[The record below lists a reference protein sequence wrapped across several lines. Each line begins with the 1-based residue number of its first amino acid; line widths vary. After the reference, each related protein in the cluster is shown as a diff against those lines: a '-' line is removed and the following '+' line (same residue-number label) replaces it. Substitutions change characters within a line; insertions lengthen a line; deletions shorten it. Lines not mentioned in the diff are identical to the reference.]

1 MKKLIFRKISKDL
14 LIFFSFSIVL
24 LGLIVWTLQA
34 INYFDLVVEDGHG
47 IKIYFLYSILNF
59 PKILHR
65 ILPFVFFISLFYILI
80 SYEAKNEL
88 NILWINGIS
97 KVQFVNKIIFLSIIL
112 MFLQIL
118 NGSFFSPMSQFKAR
132 TLLKNS
138 EIDFFTSLIK
148 EGKFINVVNGLTIFI
163 KKKNEDGSYSDIY
176 LDDSTKKSPKMIY
189 AKNGKLID
197 NKKQKIFKLFDGKV
211 INNENSK
218 INVFEFAQIDFN
230 LKDFTS
236 NTITSPKIQEVSTLD
251 LMRCLYD
258 KPNLIKEKLFKCEDK
273 KFLMEIKQE
282 LTKRLYKPIYLP
294 LIAIVTCLLVISS
307 KNKINYIKI
316 RNIIFF
322 LVILVIIF
330 SETSLRYSIS
340 SKLSYSFYLIAPWL
354 MMISIY
360 SLFLKTAKHV

>member
-1 MKKLIFRKISKDL
+1 
-14 LIFFSFSIVL
+14 
-24 LGLIVWTLQA
+24 
-34 INYFDLVVEDGHG
+34 
-47 IKIYFLYSILNF
+47 
-59 PKILHR
+59 
-65 ILPFVFFISLFYILI
+65 
-80 SYEAKNEL
+80 
-88 NILWINGIS
+88 
-97 KVQFVNKIIFLSIIL
+97 
-112 MFLQIL
+112 
-118 NGSFFSPMSQFKAR
+118 
-132 TLLKNS
+132 
-138 EIDFFTSLIK
+138 
-148 EGKFINVVNGLTIFI
+148 
-163 KKKNEDGSYSDIY
+163 
-176 LDDSTKKSPKMIY
+176 MIY

-230 LKDFTS
+230 LKDFSS
-236 NTITSPKIQEVSTLD
+236 NTITAPKIQEVSTLD

-258 KPNLIKEKLFKCEDK
+258 EPNLIKEKLFKCEDK

-340 SKLSYSFYLIAPWL
+340 SKLSFTFYLIAPWL

-360 SLFLKTAKHV
+360 SLFLKFVKNV